1 MKCKLKAGLRMIRE
15 TRASSAISESERRE
29 IIEEY
34 LKGGRTKQEIWQHY
48 TGKMEEHGQIIRWMR
63 QLGYL
68 ENSLPARP
76 LPVRPLSLPI
86 MPSSK
91 PQPST
96 EELQKKIKQL
106 EQQLLDSQLKEE
118 AYRRMIDIA
127 EKELKVSIRKKLN
140 TK

>member
-1 MKCKLKAGLRMIRE
+1 MIRQ
-15 TRASSAISESERRE
+15 TRPSSSIGESERRE

-34 LKGGRTKQEIWQHY
+34 LKGGRSKRDIWQHY
-48 TGKMEEHGQIIRWMR
+48 TGKTEEHGQIIRWMR

-68 ENSLPARP
+68 ESSLALRP
-76 LPVRPLSLPI
+76 LPLRPLSLP
-86 MPSSK
+86 MMSSSK
-91 PQPST
+91 PQPSV

-127 EKELKVSIRKKLN
+127 EKELKVSIRKKPN

>member
-1 MKCKLKAGLRMIRE
+1 MITQ
-15 TRASSAISESERRE
+15 TRPSSAINESERRE

-34 LKGGRTKQEIWQHY
+34 LKGGRTKKEIWQQY
-48 TGKMEEHGQIIRWMR
+48 TGKTEEHGQIIRWMR
-63 QLGYL
+63 QLGYMGRT
-68 ENSLPARP
+68 LPS
-76 LPVRPLSLPI
+76 RPLSLPI
-86 MPSSK
+86 MPGNK
-91 PQPST
+91 PQPSV

-127 EKELKVSIRKKLN
+127 EKELKVSIRKKPN

>member
-1 MKCKLKAGLRMIRE
+1 MIQQ
-15 TRASSAISESERRE
+15 TRPSSSISESERRE

-34 LKGGRTKQEIWQHY
+34 LKGGRTKVEIWRHY
-48 TGKMEEHGQIIRWMR
+48 TGKDEEHGQITRWMR

-68 ENSLPARP
+68 EKTLP
-76 LPVRPLSLPI
+76 LRPLSLPI
-86 MPSSK
+86 MPGNK
-91 PQPST
+91 QQPSV
-96 EELQKKIKQL
+96 EELQKKVKQL

-127 EKELKVSIRKKLN
+127 EKELKVSIRKKPN

>member
-1 MKCKLKAGLRMIRE
+1 MNQH
-15 TRASSAISESERRE
+15 TRPSSSFRESERRE

-34 LKGGRTKQEIWQHY
+34 LKGGKTKAEIWRQY
-48 TGKMEEHGQIIRWMR
+48 TGYREEHGQLNRWMR

-68 ENSLPARP
+68 EKTLPS
-76 LPVRPLSLPI
+76 RPLSLLS
-86 MPSSK
+86 MPDNK
-91 PQPST
+91 PQPSV

-127 EKELKVSIRKKLN
+127 EKELKVSIRKKPN